1 MACQPSGCKIH
12 LQALCEAEVGIR
24 NFCATRPNPASLLRF
39 WVPPSHSTL
48 TPPADN
54 ARLYLHRVC
63 GISWPLLHLSTF
75 FPPFSLFI
83 FTKSRRESPPTPGPV
98 QQPAAKNPEAASS
111 PRQPARPACWARDLI
126 SSSIFIL
133 TVLSPRKGNE
143 RWQDFPVFVNI
154 SLLLRAGWFCL
165 SAFAAEDGCSASS
178 PCKFNSVPKPLPYI
192 NAGVFHPR
200 WDLLAEERRR

>member
-1 MACQPSGCKIH
+1 MHACICTGFVAFPGPCCTS
-12 LQALCEAEVGIR
+12 AR
-24 NFCATRPNPASLLRF
+24 FFLLF
-39 WVPPSHSTL
+39 L
-48 TPPADN
+48 
-54 ARLYLHRVC
+54 
-63 GISWPLLHLSTF
+63 
-75 FPPFSLFI
+75 SLFLQ
-83 FTKSRRESPPTPGPV
+83 K
-98 QQPAAKNPEAASS
+98 AAEKALQHQGLPNNQLQKNPEAASS

-143 RWQDFPVFVNI
+143 HWQDFPVFVNI